1 MSSKISIVLLSFLI
15 LGVSSIS
22 SLAQEETSFGA
33 FIASP
38 VGKFKSTDLDGGG
51 FAKQGWGIVLD
62 SKNKIKGLPEGLTA
76 YFHGTFQFNEMDT
89 ETLAEEFTSGLG
101 NRTEISDSKYSPIL
115 TTIGPA
121 YEFSLTEKIKFGV
134 NGTAG
139 IIFNNTK
146 AFTIKVYDSNNTE
159 IVNELINFDNKVAFA
174 YSFGAELKFV
184 LIPDLIGFSLYT
196 DYTSANQSTDIT
208 SQNIQDND
216 SFQKLQYFN
225 IGAKLVFKKK

>member
-1 MSSKISIVLLSFLI
+1 MKKSTLSIFVLLFLSLCSIPSF
-15 LGVSSIS
+15 G
-22 SLAQEETSFGA
+22 QEETSFGA

-62 SKNKIKGLPEGLTA
+62 SKNNIKGLPEGLTA

-89 ETLAEEFTSGLG
+89 ETLAKEFTAGLG

-121 YEFSLTEKIKFGV
+121 YEFSLSEKIKFGV

-146 AFTIKVYDSNNTE
+146 AFTIKVYDSNNTL
-159 IVNELINFDNKVAFA
+159 IVNELVNFDNKVAFA

-184 LIPDLIGFSLYT
+184 LVPDLIGFSLYS

-208 SQNIQDND
+208 SQNIQEND

-225 IGAKLVFKKK
+225 LGGKLVFKKK